1 MSDTSAFKDGFN
13 KANLKLLRAML
24 DVALKD
30 LDPQLEVTPGNI
42 TFSEGSCSLKL
53 EFQVKGKMGTEE
65 TMAIQYAR
73 LLGLDP
79 SLRPDVPRIG
89 VSRLVKYS
97 ARSSEYPWVI
107 ENAEGKRYKF
117 KEADANRYF
126 KKA

>member
-1 MSDTSAFKDGFN
+1 MSDSSIFKDGFN
-13 KANLKLLRAML
+13 KANLKLLRAL
-24 DVALKD
+24 VDKALAD
-30 LDPQLEVTPGNI
+30 LDPLIEVKPGNI
-42 TFSEGSCSLKL
+42 TFSEGSCTLKV